1 MKDCIEQLERAFS
14 STTVAAGAPITGGG
28 IGIISII
35 EGFVPLLT
43 IISLI
48 IGITIGIMSY
58 QLKRKL
64 INRQLRDIEEHPH
77 EHKIILKDES

>member
-1 MKDCIEQLERAFS
+1 MKDCVYHFERLFS
-14 STTVAAGAPITGGG
+14 STTVAVGAPVTGGG
-28 IGIISII
+28 IGIVSII

-58 QLKRKL
+58 RLKRKL

-77 EHKIILKDES
+77 EHKITLED